1 MKTIDVLWYAWPWI
15 GIGGGIVI
23 ILLLF
28 FSDTFRSNMSKSR
41 WSDMTWLSWAMVAA
55 YLVHVC
61 EEYALHVAD
70 GQYQLITSFEEMGLS
85 EMFGKIS
92 LGIFPYVNI
101 MITWVAFPIAAIISK
116 KNPVVGLSPMGFCLV
131 NGITHLVGM
140 IRMGISANYGAITGI
155 LLFIPLFIWIC
166 YVQRKAQMLSKNG
179 LQIAILSGV
188 IGHIALFSIY
198 IFNRLIGAFFTWF
211 YIPVVAFV
219 PLIVSWLLCK
229 VIHVNISSQN
239 EPGVE

>member
-1 MKTIDVLWYAWPWI
+1 M
-15 GIGGGIVI
+15 I

-92 LGIFPYVNI
+92 LGIFPYVHI
-101 MITWVAFPIAAIISK
+101 MITWVAFPIAAIISNL
-116 KNPVVGLSPMGFCLV
+116 NP
-131 NGITHLVGM
+131 
-140 IRMGISANYGAITGI
+140 
-155 LLFIPLFIWIC
+155 
-166 YVQRKAQMLSKNG
+166 
-179 LQIAILSGV
+179 
-188 IGHIALFSIY
+188 
-198 IFNRLIGAFFTWF
+198 
-211 YIPVVAFV
+211 
-219 PLIVSWLLCK
+219 
-229 VIHVNISSQN
+229 
-239 EPGVE
+239 